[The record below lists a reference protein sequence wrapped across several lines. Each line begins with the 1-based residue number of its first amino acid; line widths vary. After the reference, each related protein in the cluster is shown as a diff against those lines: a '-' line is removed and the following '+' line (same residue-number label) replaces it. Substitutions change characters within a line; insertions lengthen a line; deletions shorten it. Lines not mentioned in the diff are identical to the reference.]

1 MSYRRSTARR
11 DKRIDAISQPLADKL
26 ATEDL
31 QCPRYNALLRTE
43 PVSARRNTPQLPR
56 FPVFFEDAMSANDH
70 TTLHDEDHSG
80 PIKTPKQLLAAVFF
94 SFVIPIFAIIGLVY
108 YITSANKT
116 APGAVDTEKAV
127 AMRIQK
133 IGSVEIRDA
142 NRPLK
147 SGEEVYKAQ
156 CTACHA
162 AGLANAPK
170 TGDATAWAARIKTGY
185 DALLTSAL
193 KGKGA
198 MGAQGGGD
206 YDDIEIGRAVVYLT
220 NAAGGNF
227 AMPAAPAAPVVGASA
242 PSTVAVAAPAAAP
255 ALAAVAAPATV
266 VAAAPVAAAAAAPL
280 ATVKVATN
288 NGEALYKQFCTACH
302 MQSVAGSPK
311 FGDKAAWAPRIKT
324 GIDAMTTS
332 VIKGKGIMPP
342 KGGSSASDT
351 DIRAAVEYMAN
362 AAK

>member
-1 MSYRRSTARR
+1 
-11 DKRIDAISQPLADKL
+11 
-26 ATEDL
+26 
-31 QCPRYNALLRTE
+31 
-43 PVSARRNTPQLPR
+43 
-56 FPVFFEDAMSANDH
+56 MSANDH
-70 TTLHDEDHSG
+70 TTSHDEDHSG

-108 YITSANKT
+108 YVTSANKT

-170 TGDATAWAARIKTGY
+170 TGDASAWAARIKTGY

-242 PSTVAVAAPAAAP
+242 PTTPT
-255 ALAAVAAPATV
+255 VAAPATV
-266 VAAAPVAAAAAAPL
+266 VAAAPVAAAAAAPV
-280 ATVKVATN
+280 ATVKVAAN
-288 NGEALYKQFCTACH
+288 NGEALYKQVCTACH

-332 VIKGKGIMPP
+332 VIKGKGAMPP

>member
-1 MSYRRSTARR
+1 
-11 DKRIDAISQPLADKL
+11 
-26 ATEDL
+26 
-31 QCPRYNALLRTE
+31 
-43 PVSARRNTPQLPR
+43 
-56 FPVFFEDAMSANDH
+56 MSANDH
-70 TTLHDEDHSG
+70 TTSHDEDHSG

-108 YITSANKT
+108 YVTSANKT
-116 APGAVDTEKAV
+116 APGAVDTEKAI

-133 IGSVEIRDA
+133 VGSVEIRDA
-142 NRPLK
+142 NRALK

-162 AGLANAPK
+162 AGLAGAPK
-170 TGDATAWAARIKTGY
+170 TGDAGAWAARIKTGY

-220 NAAGGNF
+220 NAAGGKF
-227 AMPAAPAAPVVGASA
+227 AVPAGPAAPVAGV
-242 PSTVAVAAPAAAP
+242 TAPAT
-255 ALAAVAAPATV
+255 AAVAAPVAV
-266 VAAAPVAAAAAAPL
+266 VAAAPVAAAAPAPAA
-280 ATVKVATN
+280 AVKVAAVN
-288 NGEALYKQFCTACH
+288 NGEALYKQVCTACH
-302 MQSVAGSPK
+302 AQSVAGSPK

-324 GIDAMTTS
+324 GIDAMTAS
-332 VIKGKGIMPP
+332 VIKGKGAMPP
-342 KGGSSASDT
+342 KGGSAAPDA

>member
-1 MSYRRSTARR
+1 
-11 DKRIDAISQPLADKL
+11 
-26 ATEDL
+26 
-31 QCPRYNALLRTE
+31 
-43 PVSARRNTPQLPR
+43 
-56 FPVFFEDAMSANDH
+56 MSANDH
-70 TTLHDEDHSG
+70 TTSHDEDHSG
-80 PIKTPKQLLAAVFF
+80 PIKTPKQLLTAVFF

-108 YITSANKT
+108 YVTSANKT

-133 IGSVEIRDA
+133 IGSVDIRDA

-170 TGDATAWAARIKTGY
+170 TADASAWAARIKTGY

-242 PSTVAVAAPAAAP
+242 PTTPT
-255 ALAAVAAPATV
+255 VAAPATV
-266 VAAAPVAAAAAAPL
+266 VAAAPVAAAAAAPV
-280 ATVKVATN
+280 ATVKVAAN
-288 NGEALYKQFCTACH
+288 NGEALYKQACTACH

-332 VIKGKGIMPP
+332 VIKGKGVMPP